1 MSDIQMTSDEARDI
15 GKVLEL
21 VEKINK
27 LLGPHESWLEF
38 PLRVDSELVEG
49 IAGTIDVH
57 NSGALVFKSLEHREY
72 QTLTEQHCIETESG

>member
-27 LLGPHESWLEF
+27 LLGPHESWLKF
-38 PLRVDSELVEG
+38 PLEVDNELVDG

-57 NSGALVFKSLEHREY
+57 NSGALVFKAGG
-72 QTLTEQHCIETESG
+72 ES

>member
-27 LLGPHESWLEF
+27 TTRSARILAQIS
-38 PLRVDSELVEG
+38 
-49 IAGTIDVH
+49 AG
-57 NSGALVFKSLEHREY
+57 G
-72 QTLTEQHCIETESG
+72 